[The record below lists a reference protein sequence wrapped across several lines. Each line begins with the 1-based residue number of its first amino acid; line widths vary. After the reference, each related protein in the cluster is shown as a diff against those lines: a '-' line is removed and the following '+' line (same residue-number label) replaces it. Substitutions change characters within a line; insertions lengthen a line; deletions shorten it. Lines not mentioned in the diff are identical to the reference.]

1 MSIVL
6 TRIDTRLIH
15 GQVLEAWVPYTHA
28 NCIVVANNAV
38 STNPLKKMMME
49 ASVPSRFRV
58 EIDTVEEIVG
68 MFARGEFNDRKT
80 LLLFATTEDA
90 LAAYREGL
98 LFSQLNL
105 GNLHAG
111 EGKQRMS
118 CTLFLGTDDID
129 NLQALEDS
137 GVTIMARCIPADTDR
152 PWHKLIPGRKGG
164 ECSQST

>member
-28 NCIVVANNAV
+28 DCIVVANDEVAE
-38 STNPLKKMMME
+38 NPLKKMMMQ

-58 EIDTVEEIVG
+58 EIGTVEEIIDL
-68 MFARGEFNDRKT
+68 FASGSLNGCKI
-80 LLLFATTEDA
+80 LLLFGTTADT
-90 LAAYREGL
+90 LAAYRGGL

-111 EGKQRMS
+111 EGKQRLS
-118 CTLFLGTDDID
+118 CTLFLSQDDIG
-129 NLQALEDS
+129 NLKSLEGA
-137 GVTIMARCIPADTDR
+137 GVIISARCIPADSDR
-152 PWHKLIPGRKGG
+152 PWRKLIPTNRKGG
-164 ECSQST
+164 ECS

>member
-28 NCIVVANNAV
+28 DCIVVANDEVAA
-38 STNPLKKMMME
+38 NPLKKIMMQ

-58 EIDTVEEIVG
+58 EIGNVEEIVDLFSSG
-68 MFARGEFNDRKT
+68 SLNSCKT
-80 LLLFATTEDA
+80 LLLFGTTGDT
-90 LAAYREGL
+90 LTAYRSGL

-111 EGKQRMS
+111 EGKQKLS
-118 CTLFLGTDDID
+118 CTLFLGQDDIG
-129 NLQALEDS
+129 NLKSLEEA
-137 GVTIMARCIPADTDR
+137 GVTISARCIPADSDR
-152 PWHKLIPGRKGG
+152 PWRKLIPNRKGG
-164 ECSQST
+164 ECS